1 MRVLPFVTVDG
12 SSAAFAFHER
22 PIDLVHLART
32 TLGDPS
38 LEGEMLEAFGLKASL
53 LILRM
58 QQAARF
64 GLKAS
69 LLILRMQQAARSS
82 ICAAAQAL
90 KGSARG
96 IGAWRIASAAEA
108 VELVAAS
115 GAEPELRSALDR
127 LGVVAEE
134 TRAAIA
140 ELLQG
145 N

>member
-1 MRVLPFVTVDG
+1 MGVSPFVTEDA
-12 SSAAFAFHER
+12 SSAALAFRQR

-38 LEGEMLEAFGLKASL
+38 IEAEMLEAFGSKASM

-58 QQAARF
+58 QQAT
-64 GLKAS
+64 
-69 LLILRMQQAARSS
+69 RSS
-82 ICAAAQAL
+82 IYAAAQTL

-96 IGAWRIASAAEA
+96 IGAWCIASAAEA
-108 VELVAAS
+108 VELAAAS
-115 GAEPELRSALDR
+115 GAGPELESAVDQ

-140 ELLQG
+140 ELLHG

>member
-1 MRVLPFVTVDG
+1 MGVLPFVAEDA
-12 SSAAFAFHER
+12 SSAALAFHEC

-38 LEGEMLEAFGLKASL
+38 IEVEMLEAFGLKTS
-53 LILRM
+53 M
-58 QQAARF
+58 
-64 GLKAS
+64 
-69 LLILRMQQAARSS
+69 LILRMQQAARSS

-90 KGSARG
+90 RGSARG

-108 VELVAAS
+108 VELAAAS
-115 GAEPELRSALDR
+115 GAEPELRSAVDR
-127 LGVVAEE
+127 LGVVAKE

>member
-1 MRVLPFVTVDG
+1 MGVLPFVAKDA
-12 SSAAFAFHER
+12 SSAALAFHER

-38 LEGEMLEAFGLKASL
+38 LEGEMLEAFGLKT
-53 LILRM
+53 
-58 QQAARF
+58 
-64 GLKAS
+64 S

-108 VELVAAS
+108 VELAAAS
-115 GAEPELRSALDR
+115 GAEPELRSAVDR

-140 ELLQG
+140 ELLHG

>member
-1 MRVLPFVTVDG
+1 MGVLPFVAKDA
-12 SSAAFAFHER
+12 SSAALAFHER

-38 LEGEMLEAFGLKASL
+38 LEGEMLEAFGLKT
-53 LILRM
+53 
-58 QQAARF
+58 
-64 GLKAS
+64 S

-108 VELVAAS
+108 VELAAAS
-115 GAEPELRSALDR
+115 GAEPELRSAVDR

>member
-1 MRVLPFVTVDG
+1 MGVLPFVAEDP
-12 SSAAFAFHER
+12 SSAAFVFHER

-38 LEGEMLEAFGLKASL
+38 LEGEMLEAFGLKT
-53 LILRM
+53 
-58 QQAARF
+58 
-64 GLKAS
+64 S

-108 VELVAAS
+108 VELAAAS
-115 GAEPELRSALDR
+115 GAEPELRSAVDR

-140 ELLQG
+140 ELLHG

>member
-1 MRVLPFVTVDG
+1 MGVLPFVAKD
-12 SSAAFAFHER
+12 SPSAALAYHDR

-38 LEGEMLEAFGLKASL
+38 LKGEMLEAFGLTAS
-53 LILRM
+53 M
-58 QQAARF
+58 
-64 GLKAS
+64 
-69 LLILRMQQAARSS
+69 LILRMQQAARSS

-108 VELVAAS
+108 VELAAAS
-115 GAEPELRSALDR
+115 GAQPELKSAVDR

-140 ELLQG
+140 ELLQA

>member
-1 MRVLPFVTVDG
+1 MGVLPFVAEDA
-12 SSAAFAFHER
+12 SSAALAFHER

-38 LEGEMLEAFGLKASL
+38 LEGEMLEAFGLKAS
-53 LILRM
+53 M
-58 QQAARF
+58 
-64 GLKAS
+64 
-69 LLILRMQQAARSS
+69 LILRMQQAARSS

-90 KGSARG
+90 KGSAPG

-108 VELVAAS
+108 VELAAAS
-115 GAEPELRSALDR
+115 GAQPELESAVDR
-127 LGVVAEE
+127 LGVVAEQ

>member
-1 MRVLPFVTVDG
+1 MGVLPFITKDA
-12 SSAAFAFHER
+12 SSAALAFHER

-38 LEGEMLEAFGLKASL
+38 LEGEMLEAFGSKAS
-53 LILRM
+53 M
-58 QQAARF
+58 
-64 GLKAS
+64 
-69 LLILRMQQAARSS
+69 LILRMQQAARSS

-108 VELVAAS
+108 VELAAAS
-115 GAEPELRSALDR
+115 GAEPELKSAVDR

-140 ELLQG
+140 ELLHG

>member
-1 MRVLPFVTVDG
+1 MGALAFVTEDAS
-12 SSAAFAFHER
+12 SSALAFHQR

-38 LEGEMLEAFGLKASL
+38 MEGEMLEAFGLRASL

-58 QQAARF
+58 R
-64 GLKAS
+64 
-69 LLILRMQQAARSS
+69 QAARST

-108 VELVAAS
+108 VELAAAS
-115 GAEPELRSALDR
+115 GAEPELKSAVDR

-140 ELLQG
+140 ELLQA

>member
-1 MRVLPFVTVDG
+1 MGVLPFVAKDA
-12 SSAAFAFHER
+12 SSAALAFRER

-58 QQAARF
+58 QQAAR
-64 GLKAS
+64 
-69 LLILRMQQAARSS
+69 S

-108 VELVAAS
+108 VELAAAS
-115 GAEPELRSALDR
+115 SAEPELKLAVDR

-134 TRAAIA
+134 ARAAIA
-140 ELLQG
+140 ELLHG

>member
-1 MRVLPFVTVDG
+1 MGVLPFVAKDA
-12 SSAAFAFHER
+12 SSAALAFHER

-32 TLGDPS
+32 TRGDPS
-38 LEGEMLEAFGLKASL
+38 IEGEMLEAFGLKTS
-53 LILRM
+53 M
-58 QQAARF
+58 
-64 GLKAS
+64 
-69 LLILRMQQAARSS
+69 LILRMQQAARSS
-82 ICAAAQAL
+82 IWAAAQAL

-108 VELVAAS
+108 VELAAAS
-115 GAEPELRSALDR
+115 GAQPELKSAVDR

-140 ELLQG
+140 ELLHG

>member
-1 MRVLPFVTVDG
+1 MGALAFVTEDAS
-12 SSAAFAFHER
+12 SSALAFHQR

-38 LEGEMLEAFGLKASL
+38 LEGEMLEAFGLRASL

-58 QQAARF
+58 R
-64 GLKAS
+64 
-69 LLILRMQQAARSS
+69 QAARST

-108 VELVAAS
+108 VELAAAS
-115 GAEPELRSALDR
+115 SAEPELKSAVDR
-127 LGVVAEE
+127 LAVAAEE
-134 TRAAIA
+134 ARAAIA

>member
-1 MRVLPFVTVDG
+1 MGVLPLVAKDA
-12 SSAAFAFHER
+12 SNAPLAFHEH

-38 LEGEMLEAFGLKASL
+38 MDRELLAGFGLKTS
-53 LILRM
+53 M
-58 QQAARF
+58 
-64 GLKAS
+64 
-69 LLILRMQQAARSS
+69 LILRMQQAARSS
-82 ICAAAQAL
+82 IRAAAQAL

-96 IGAWRIASAAEA
+96 IGAWRVVSAAEA
-108 VELVAAS
+108 VELAAAS
-115 GAEPELRSALDR
+115 SAGQELDSAVDR

-145 N
+145 H